1 MYQKTLN
8 LLQSKELDP
17 SVDFVESKP
26 NVFVWELKIT
36 EGYCITVQVFSSNP
50 SGSSE
55 QDWNKVGGKSVK
67 VVGDH
72 IKISILQ
79 LCMP

>member
-55 QDWNKVGGKSVK
+55 QDCNKVGDKSVK

-79 LCMP
+79 QCMP